1 MKDKLIKLDEAI
13 DNGDMNQINCYLD
26 QLPDTDHLEELKIDS
41 ELFARRIICE
51 NSVVNSNKKNVRK
64 KYVLFA
70 ACLVIAFALGV
81 TAHAS
86 GWINVYR
93 FFGDSSTVEIRTN
106 ADLSQREQDIIIEE
120 SITAYE
126 NGEVSNNTVREV
138 VYRNFND
145 IKEVESEYGIKII
158 MPSYLPNDLVM
169 EKDITV
175 SDSFDDN
182 HNIYL
187 NYKSETNDS
196 KMMGITIITQNYDE
210 SSMVVRVTDTVF
222 EGNYTS
228 TNGEAFT
235 IFNEDGATIVA
246 SELGTISYGLIFMGF
261 DEDEM
266 YEVVNSVQLDNYR

>member
-1 MKDKLIKLDEAI
+1 M
-13 DNGDMNQINCYLD
+13 
-26 QLPDTDHLEELKIDS
+26 
-41 ELFARRIICE
+41 
-51 NSVVNSNKKNVRK
+51 
-64 KYVLFA
+64 
-70 ACLVIAFALGV
+70 
-81 TAHAS
+81 
-86 GWINVYR
+86 
-93 FFGDSSTVEIRTN
+93 
-106 ADLSQREQDIIIEE
+106 SQREQDIIIEE

-126 NGEVSNNTVREV
+126 NGEVSNNIVSEV

-145 IKEVESEYGIKII
+145 VKEVESEYGIKII
-158 MPSYLPNDLVM
+158 IPSYLPNDLVM

-266 YEVVNSVQLDNYR
+266 YKVVNSVQLDNYR